1 MSNVLLFPGQGSQTA
16 GMREAVER
24 HTPYLLELVLDEVGA
39 DPFELVDEGTA
50 YAQPAI
56 VCASLAL
63 WERAGR
69 PHAAFMAGHSLGEL
83 SALAAGGAISPADA
97 VRLAVTRGRLMQEA
111 GGQTPGGM
119 MAVLGDGS
127 EARAAMSGSGV
138 SIANDNGPTQ
148 LVVSGPEPALE
159 EAASEAKARGLRT
172 MRLAVRGAFHSPA
185 IRSAVQPYRVALE
198 EVPVSPPGLPVFSSG
213 TASPFGARGAAIRD
227 QLAGALVRP
236 VRWRETLIALRD
248 LGADTFLEVGPGK
261 ILTGMVR
268 RALDDVDAAVL
279 DEVAH
284 A

>member
-24 HTPYLLELVLDEVGA
+24 HAPDLLELVLGEVGA
-39 DPFELVDEGTA
+39 DPFELVDDGTA

-69 PHAAFMAGHSLGEL
+69 PDAAFLAGHSLGEL
-83 SALAAGGAISPADA
+83 SALAAGGAMSPADA

-111 GGQTPGGM
+111 GGRTPGGM
-119 MAVLGDGS
+119 MAVLGDGG
-127 EARAAMSGSGV
+127 EARAAMTASGV

-148 LVVSGPEPALE
+148 LVVAGPEPALE
-159 EAASEAKARGLRT
+159 AAAAEAKARGLRT

-185 IRSAVQPYRVALE
+185 IRSAVAPYREALE
-198 EVPVSPPGLPVFSSG
+198 QVGITAPGLPVFSSG
-213 TASPFGARGAAIRD
+213 TAAPFGARGPAIRD

-236 VRWRETLIALRD
+236 VRWRETLLALRD
-248 LGADTFLEVGPGK
+248 LGADTFREVGPGK
-261 ILTGMVR
+261 ALTGMVR
-268 RALDDVDAAVL
+268 RALDDVDAAPL